1 MNGKS
6 GPAMTVEEYMA
17 IPFILEIWSKQQQ
30 DGQWVRHA
38 EYPELPG
45 CAAESFSAV
54 EAVEKAEEARV
65 AYILR
70 CLERGEEIPV
80 PRRPLRA

>member
-1 MNGKS
+1 
-6 GPAMTVEEYMA
+6 MTDEEYLA
-17 IPFILEIWSKQQQ
+17 IPYILEIWSKQQQ

-45 CAAESFSAV
+45 CSAEAFSAV

-65 AYILR
+65 AYILAR
-70 CLERGEEIPV
+70 LKRGEDVPV
-80 PRRPLRA
+80 PRQPLRA